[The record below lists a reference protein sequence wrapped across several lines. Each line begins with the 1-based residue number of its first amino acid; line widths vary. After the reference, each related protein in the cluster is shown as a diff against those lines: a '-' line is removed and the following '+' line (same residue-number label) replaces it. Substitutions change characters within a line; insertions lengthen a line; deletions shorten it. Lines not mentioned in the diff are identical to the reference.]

1 MVRIEPLCGPHRVA
15 MFVKPVMSSIN
26 EKPENLRVRIFQA
39 PSRPALQSIMNEWLE
54 KPDVPVGEVV
64 SVDLTARGSALCAMV
79 TFTLP
84 R

>member
-1 MVRIEPLCGPHRVA
+1 MEPHRFPTLFKV
-15 MFVKPVMSSIN
+15 VMSSLN

-39 PSRPALQSIMNEWLE
+39 PSRAALQSNLNEWLE

-64 SVDLTARGSALCAMV
+64 SVDLAPRGSALCAMV